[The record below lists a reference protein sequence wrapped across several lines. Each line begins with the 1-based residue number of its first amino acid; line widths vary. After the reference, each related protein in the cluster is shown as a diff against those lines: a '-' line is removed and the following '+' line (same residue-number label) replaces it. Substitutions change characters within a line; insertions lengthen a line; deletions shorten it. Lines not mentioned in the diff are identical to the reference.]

1 MVSRFE
7 YSSRRGYRGNRIPAV
22 VLALAVTGLGAGETL
37 AQTAQFGIA
46 PSARTQRAISDP
58 PTRSDRDDEG
68 LYAAVG
74 IAYSHRSNV
83 RRESV
88 AAGGNGGEGDSAMVI
103 TPQAGY
109 KRMFG
114 RHSAEVGV
122 TTQFTRFQ
130 DLTSEDT
137 QNYTIKGLSNLDISR
152 LLDLDLFASFTDA
165 AEPRGGSGT
174 RPFQDIEPD
183 EVEITQYG
191 GAFTVG
197 RRAARIQLEAGAD
210 RSEWR
215 YQNNQQEVRD
225 RDDDRLHGRVF
236 YNISPRTSLFVGAS
250 LTDVDYRL
258 AGLGLDS
265 EELGYEVGGRWDV
278 SARTTGQVSV
288 GRTEKDFD
296 NPALA
301 DVDATTLAGRL
312 SWSPRQRT
320 TFNLYGSRQFEE
332 TTSVGDIFFISEL
345 IGASLNQA
353 IGSRWDASAYINQT
367 NDEFES
373 GRRDEILD
381 YGVGLDYAF
390 RRWLSLG
397 ARYSVIERDSNVP
410 GNDFDDEV
418 LSLLLNG
425 NLELG
430 TR

>member
-1 MVSRFE
+1 MTTIMI
-7 YSSRRGYRGNRIPAV
+7 RRGRRGTPPV
-22 VLALAVTGLGAGETL
+22 VLLALALMLAWLGEAM
-37 AQTAQFGIA
+37 AQNPQFGVA

-58 PTRSDRDDEG
+58 PTRSDREDEG

-88 AAGGNGGEGDSAMVI
+88 EEGGGGESDSAVVV

-109 KRMFG
+109 KKAFG

-122 TTQFTRFQ
+122 TTQWTRFQ
-130 DLTSEDT
+130 DLTNENT
-137 QNYTIKGLSNLDISR
+137 ENYTVNGLTNLDISR
-152 LLDLDLFASFTDA
+152 LLDLDLFASFTEA

-174 RPFQDIEPD
+174 RQVQNIEPD
-183 EVEITQYG
+183 EVEITGYG

-197 RRAARIQLEAGAD
+197 RRAARLQFRGGAD
-210 RSEWR
+210 RSQWR

-236 YNISPRTSLFVGAS
+236 YNISPRTSIFAGAN
-250 LTDVDYRL
+250 LTDVTYQQP
-258 AGLGLDS
+258 GLGLDS
-265 EELGYEVGGRWDV
+265 EELGYEVGGRWDI
-278 SARTTGQVSV
+278 SEQTSGQVSV

-296 NPALA
+296 NPQLD
-301 DVDATTLAGRL
+301 DVDTTTLAGRL

-332 TTSVGDIFFISEL
+332 SASIDDAFFISEL
-345 IGASLNQA
+345 IGASVNQA
-353 IGSRWDASAYINQT
+353 FGSRWDASAYINQT
-367 NDEFES
+367 DDEFQS

-381 YGVGLDYAF
+381 YGFGLSYSF

-397 ARYSVIERDSNVP
+397 AQYSIIERESNVP
-410 GNDFDDEV
+410 GNDYEDEV

-425 NLELG
+425 NFEVG